1 VAVISEIVARRYWP
15 HTNPLGRHLTLL
27 SHVYSGTSAG
37 TAQSLEIVGVVRD
50 RRGYDLWEPR
60 ADLYVPFEQHPVSWA
75 YLDVRTSVAP
85 MTVVPSLREA
95 VLAIDPE
102 QPLNDVRLLSEMVA
116 QTYGTLRF
124 PMMLVWILSALA
136 LVLSAVGIFGVMS
149 YTVSRRTQE
158 IAIRM
163 ALGADRPV
171 VLRLILR
178 EGLAIA
184 LLGVAV
190 GLLAALGVSRVMAG
204 YVYGIRAT
212 DPLTYAAAATLLILV
227 ALAACYFPARRAM
240 RVEPM
245 KALRME

>member
-1 VAVISEIVARRYWP
+1 
-15 HTNPLGRHLTLL
+15 
-27 SHVYSGTSAG
+27 
-37 TAQSLEIVGVVRD
+37 
-50 RRGYDLWEPR
+50 
-60 ADLYVPFEQHPVSWA
+60 
-75 YLDVRTSVAP
+75 
-85 MTVVPSLREA
+85 
-95 VLAIDPE
+95 
-102 QPLNDVRLLSEMVA
+102 MVA

-124 PMMLVWILSALA
+124 PMTLVWIFAALA
-136 LVLSAVGIFGVMS
+136 LLLSAVGIFGVMS

-163 ALGADRPV
+163 ALGADRPA

-178 EGLAIA
+178 EGLSIV
-184 LLGVAV
+184 LLGVAL
-190 GLLAALGVSRVMAG
+190 GLVASLGVSRVMAG

-227 ALAACYFPARRAM
+227 ALGACYLPARRAM

>member
-1 VAVISEIVARRYWP
+1 
-15 HTNPLGRHLTLL
+15 
-27 SHVYSGTSAG
+27 
-37 TAQSLEIVGVVRD
+37 
-50 RRGYDLWEPR
+50 
-60 ADLYVPFEQHPVSWA
+60 
-75 YLDVRTSVAP
+75 
-85 MTVVPSLREA
+85 
-95 VLAIDPE
+95 
-102 QPLNDVRLLSEMVA
+102 
-116 QTYGTLRF
+116 
-124 PMMLVWILSALA
+124 ALA